1 MSKVA
6 IIGGHGKIALKLAK
20 ILTDGGHEV
29 TSLIRNPDQ
38 EKDITDVRATPLI
51 ADVENMSTEE
61 ITAALTGND
70 VVVFSAGAG
79 GGNPDRTYAVDR
91 DAAKRSIDATAA
103 AGIERFL
110 LVSYFGASLDHG
122 VDKDNSFYAYA
133 EAKAEA
139 DDYLKKSSLA
149 WTIVA
154 PASLTDDEG
163 TGKIRTKE
171 QGADGGSVSRDDVAA
186 VIAEAIDKMGT
197 TGKMIEF
204 VEGDTPIAE
213 ALAP

>member
-20 ILTDGGHEV
+20 ILSDGGHEV
-29 TSLIRNPDQ
+29 FSLIRNPDQ
-38 EKDITDVRATPLI
+38 EQDITNVRATPLI

-61 ITAALTGND
+61 ITAALNGND
-70 VVVFSAGAG
+70 VVVFAAGAG
-79 GGNPDRTYAVDR
+79 GGDADRTYAVDR

-103 AGIERFL
+103 AGVERFL

-122 VDKDNSFYAYA
+122 VDSGDSFYAYA

-139 DDYLKKSSLA
+139 DDYLKKSALA

-154 PASLTDDEG
+154 PASLTDDPG
-163 TGKIRTKE
+163 TGKIRTKK

-186 VIAEAIDKMGT
+186 VLAEAIDTIET
-197 TGKMIEF
+197 TGQMIEF

-213 ALAP
+213 ALA